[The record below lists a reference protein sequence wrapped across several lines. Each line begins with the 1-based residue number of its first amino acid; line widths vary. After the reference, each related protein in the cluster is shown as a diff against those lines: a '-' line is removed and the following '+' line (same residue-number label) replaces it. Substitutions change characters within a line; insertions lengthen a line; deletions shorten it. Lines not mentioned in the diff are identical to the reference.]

1 MSGATVK
8 GFTIPSLEDRRRFL
22 LGNSLFCNLPED
34 VLDALVDMARI
45 RQLKDRA
52 CLHAKGH
59 MPDGMYA
66 VLQGCIRA
74 TSCLPNGK
82 EVLLSLIE
90 PGSWLGESSLF
101 DGLPRA
107 YDAYAQGD
115 CTLLQLPK
123 DGLDRLLEERP
134 ELYRFFV
141 QLLCQRVRLS
151 LLLLEANAL
160 LPLEGRLAGR
170 LLLLAEQGC
179 ATRTTLRVS
188 QEDLSQMLGTSRQ
201 SINKVLKTWEQIGLI
216 SRHYGRITLSN
227 REALRQLAS
236 TE

>member
-1 MSGATVK
+1 MASATVK
-8 GFTIPSLEDRRRFL
+8 GFTIPSREDRRRFL
-22 LGNSLFCNLPED
+22 LDNALFSNLPEE
-34 VLDALVDMARI
+34 VLDTLVDMARI
-45 RQLKDRA
+45 RHLKDRA
-52 CLHAKGH
+52 RLHGKGH
-59 MPDGMYA
+59 LPDGMYA

-74 TSCLPNGK
+74 TSCLPSGR
-82 EVLLSLIE
+82 EVLLSLVE

-123 DGLDRLLEERP
+123 DGLDQLLEERP
-134 ELYRFFV
+134 QLYRYFV

-170 LLLLAEQGC
+170 LVLLSEQGG
-179 ATRTTLRVS
+179 ATRITLHLS
-188 QEDLSQMLGTSRQ
+188 QENLSQMLGTSRQ
-201 SINKVLKTWEQIGLI
+201 SINKVLKIWEQAGLI
-216 SRHYGRITLSN
+216 SLRYGSITLIN
-227 REALRQLAS
+227 LEALRQLAS